1 MGRYIRR
8 RLLTA
13 IPVFFGITLL
23 VFCMFSLAAGD
34 LTDLMGEGSASGA
47 ERAAL
52 AAALGLDRPLPL
64 RYLDWLAGL
73 LRGEL
78 GSSWLNGKPVGELI
92 GWAPPCC

>member
-64 RYLDWLAGL
+64 RYLDWLASQ
-73 LRGEL
+73 
-78 GSSWLNGKPVGELI
+78 GSGSRSS
-92 GWAPPCC
+92 

>member
-34 LTDLMGEGSASGA
+34 LTDLMGEGSGS
-47 ERAAL
+47 ESAL
-52 AAALGLDRPLPL
+52 DLLP
-64 RYLDWLAGL
+64 
-73 LRGEL
+73 
-78 GSSWLNGKPVGELI
+78 
-92 GWAPPCC
+92 